1 MGPRDERIKDMFM
14 TALHGTPPH
23 GVSSAT
29 GNSVAGLDWLI
40 IHGFDSSQVNL
51 EASPGVLTKSERAYA
66 LVRRAIVTHALPSG
80 VPLEERMV
88 LHQFQLGRT
97 PIREALKRLSY
108 EGMVHWTS
116 HQAPVIRDVAIHEI
130 YHLYETR
137 RILETE
143 IARLAAE
150 RADEEDI
157 QRIARIR
164 DLLLEMCARG
174 LVYEAVELDYALHST
189 IARASKNTFLAE
201 ASDLLNLQ
209 SLRIWYR
216 AHKHLGLEDVDRWH
230 GPLVDAIRNHDPAQS
245 AHLINGHLD
254 SSLVRQQKL
263 LDGRT

>member
-1 MGPRDERIKDMFM
+1 MRSGAAPAPEE
-14 TALHGTPPH
+14 
-23 GVSSAT
+23 
-29 GNSVAGLDWLI
+29 SVAGLDWFI
-40 IHGFDSSQVNL
+40 IHGFDSPNVHL

-66 LVRRAIVTHALPSG
+66 LVRRAIVNHDLPSG
-80 VPLEERMV
+80 VPLEERML
-88 LHQFQLGRT
+88 LHHFQLGRT

-150 RADEEDI
+150 RADAEDI
-157 QRIARIR
+157 QRIAHIR
-164 DLLLEMCARG
+164 SLLLDMCARN
-174 LVYEAVELDYALHST
+174 LVYESVELDYALHST
-189 IARASKNTFLAE
+189 IARAAKNMFLAE

-216 AHKHLGLEDVDRWH
+216 AHKRLGLREVDRWH
-230 GPLVDAIRNHDPAQS
+230 GPLVDAIRNHDRDLA
-245 AHLINGHLD
+245 ARLISGHLD
-254 SSLVRQQKL
+254 SSIARQQEL
-263 LDGRT
+263 LDVHT